1 MEALLKMADVTIS
14 SIQDL
19 VAFSNGDYGRG
30 TSSAYL
36 DVVLTAD
43 LDFNDLKEYDT
54 PYNWAGC
61 TGTWYINFDGQG
73 HKIDNIFY
81 SGNGKWG
88 FFDDVYGGSTIKN
101 LKLTNLYVT
110 GSHIGC
116 VARYTRGVTIEN
128 CSVSGQV
135 ISVTSSAL
143 GGICGG
149 ANGTLIVR
157 GCSFSGVIQNTGGG
171 VTAGVLPQDGRLQC
185 FGTLI
190 VADIT
195 GRDWMGGFSLDNQML
210 VDCEFRGTLQGPS
223 GKVTSLAGS
232 NSDSTNCIA
241 AIKSFSGNWYS
252 HGNLYNCYFDSTL
265 AAAGG
270 FSLPGTGA
278 TTAELQSTQWLRE
291 HNFAI

>member
-1 MEALLKMADVTIS
+1 MADVSIGTI
-14 SIQDL
+14 QEL

-30 TSSAYL
+30 ASGSPIS
-36 DVVLTAD
+36 VVLTAD
-43 LDFNDLKEYDT
+43 LDFDDLNEHDA

-73 HKIDNIFY
+73 HKVDNIYY
-81 SGNGKWG
+81 SGTNNWG
-88 FFDDVYGGSTIKN
+88 FFDDVQSGSAIKN

-128 CSVSGQV
+128 CSVSGQA
-135 ISVTSSAL
+135 ISITGSAL

-149 ANGTLIVR
+149 ANATLIVR

-171 VTAGVLPQDGRLQC
+171 YTAGVLPQDGRLQC

-190 VADIT
+190 VADII
-195 GRDWMGGFSLDNQML
+195 GQDWMGGFSVDGQTL
-210 VDCEFRGTLQGPS
+210 VDCEYRGTLQGPS
-223 GKVTSLAGS
+223 GKVTSLAGAYS
-232 NSDSTNCIA
+232 SSTNCIA
-241 AIKSFSGNWYS
+241 AIKSFSGSWYS

-278 TTAELQSTQWLRE
+278 TTEELQSIQWLRE